1 MFKRTLTAAAA
12 ASIAF
17 AVPAVAQNQGGLV
30 NVNLSDIRVDLQN
43 ILSNNNV
50 AVNVPVS
57 AAVPIGIAAQICNVD
72 VNVLAQQKGDR
83 TCKGTV
89 ANEQTANALSRVLN
103 SQRQ

>member
-1 MFKRTLTAAAA
+1 
-12 ASIAF
+12 
-17 AVPAVAQNQGGLV
+17 V
-30 NVNLSDIRVDLQN
+30 NVNLSDIKVDLQN

-83 TCKGTV
+83 TCKGEV
-89 ANEQTANALSRVLN
+89 ANQQTATALSRVLN
-103 SQRQ
+103 NQSSKQ